1 MEGFYKVPAKVWE
14 ELIESYR
21 EEITDNSQLTKAAKL
36 AAEKNLWLASGYP
49 PSIINA
55 KIKPLSRELGHLT
68 KRIRDEGDEEG
79 EPIPPKTIK
88 RMKTPKMKTPK
99 APKPST
105 RRRLLPTRPDET
117 NPKPQK
123 RKRQTEVEK
132 LQPRPGW
139 EEWGA
144 GRKLRR
150 QLEYD
155 ESPYGFNEEG
165 PLMCRKL

>member
-14 ELIESYR
+14 ELVESYR
-21 EEITDNSQLTKAAKL
+21 DEITDNSQLTKAAKL

-55 KIKPLSRELGHLT
+55 HMKPLSRELGHLT
-68 KRIRDEGDEEG
+68 KRIREEGDEEG
-79 EPIPPKTIK
+79 EPTPLKTIK
-88 RMKTPKMKTPK
+88 RPLLKVKTPKTKTV
-99 APKPST
+99 PKPST
-105 RRRLLPTRPDET
+105 RRLLPTRPDRT
-117 NPKPQK
+117 NPKPKK

-155 ESPYGFNEEG
+155 ESP
-165 PLMCRKL
+165 

>member
-14 ELIESYR
+14 DLIESYR
-21 EEITDNSQLTKAAKL
+21 EDLTDNTQLTKAAKL

-49 PSIINA
+49 PSVINA
-55 KIKPLSRELGHLT
+55 NIKPLSKELGYLT
-68 KRIRDEGDEEG
+68 KRMRDEGEEEG
-79 EPIPPKTIK
+79 NPIPPQPIK
-88 RMKTPKMKTPK
+88 RPVRKTKVKTPKIT
-99 APKPST
+99 PKPST
-105 RRRLLPTRPDET
+105 GRRRLLPTRPDET
-117 NPKPQK
+117 NPKPKK

-139 EEWGA
+139 EEWGL

-155 ESPYGFNEEG
+155 ESP
-165 PLMCRKL
+165 

>member
-1 MEGFYKVPAKVWE
+1 MEGFYRVPAKVWE
-14 ELIESYR
+14 QLIDTYR
-21 EEITDNSQLTKAAKL
+21 DEITDNTQLSKAAKL

-55 KIKPLSRELGHLT
+55 NIKPLSRELGHLT
-68 KRIRDEGDEEG
+68 KRLREEG
-79 EPIPPKTIK
+79 EDEGEPTPARIIK
-88 RMKTPKMKTPK
+88 ASPKTPKVPKTK
-99 APKPST
+99 LST

-117 NPKPQK
+117 NPKPKK

-132 LQPRPGW
+132 LQPRAGW

-150 QLEYD
+150 ELEYD
-155 ESPYGFNEEG
+155 EDA
-165 PLMCRKL
+165 

>member
-1 MEGFYKVPAKVWE
+1 MEGFYRVPAKVWE

-21 EEITDNSQLTKAAKL
+21 DEITDNSQLTKAAKL
-36 AAEKNLWLASGYP
+36 AAEKNLWLASGYS

-55 KIKPLSRELGHLT
+55 NIKPLSRKLGHLT
-68 KRIRDEGDEEG
+68 KRIREEGEDEGD
-79 EPIPPKTIK
+79 PIPPKTIK
-88 RMKTPKMKTPK
+88 RIKVKTPKTKTPK
-99 APKPST
+99 VPKPST
-105 RRRLLPTRPDET
+105 GRRRLLPTRPDET
-117 NPKPQK
+117 NPKPKK

-155 ESPYGFNEEG
+155 ESP
-165 PLMCRKL
+165 

>member
-1 MEGFYKVPAKVWE
+1 MEGFYRVPAKVWE

-21 EEITDNSQLTKAAKL
+21 DQLTDNSQLTKAAKL

-55 KIKPLSRELGHLT
+55 NIKPLSKELGHLT
-68 KRIRDEGDEEG
+68 KRIREEGEDEGD
-79 EPIPPKTIK
+79 PIPPKPIK
-88 RMKTPKMKTPK
+88 RIKVKPPKTTPK
-99 APKPST
+99 PKPST
-105 RRRLLPTRPDET
+105 GRRRLLPTRPDET
-117 NPKPQK
+117 NPKPKK

-155 ESPYGFNEEG
+155 ESP
-165 PLMCRKL
+165 

>member
-1 MEGFYKVPAKVWE
+1 MEGFYKVPAQVWE
-14 ELIESYR
+14 DLIESYR
-21 EEITDNSQLTKAAKL
+21 EGLTDNTQLTKAAKL

-55 KIKPLSRELGHLT
+55 NIKPLSKELGHLT
-68 KRIRDEGDEEG
+68 KRLREEG
-79 EPIPPKTIK
+79 EEEGNPIPPKPIK
-88 RMKTPKMKTPK
+88 KTPKITPK
-99 APKPST
+99 IRTKPKPST
-105 RRRLLPTRPDET
+105 VRRLLPTRPDDT
-117 NPKPQK
+117 NPKPKK

-139 EEWGA
+139 EEWGL

-155 ESPYGFNEEG
+155 ESP
-165 PLMCRKL
+165 

>member
-14 ELIESYR
+14 ELIDTYR
-21 EEITDNSQLTKAAKL
+21 DQITDNTQLTKAAKL

-49 PSIINA
+49 PSVINA
-55 KIKPLSRELGHLT
+55 NIKPLSRELGHLT
-68 KRIRDEGDEEG
+68 KRIREEGDDEG
-79 EPIPPKTIK
+79 EPSVKPPVIKGSPKTPFVTK
-88 RMKTPKMKTPK
+88 KK
-99 APKPST
+99 PKPST

-117 NPKPQK
+117 NPKPKK

-155 ESPYGFNEEG
+155 GD
-165 PLMCRKL
+165 

>member
-1 MEGFYKVPAKVWE
+1 MPTSNRCRENWQEGE
-14 ELIESYR
+14 
-21 EEITDNSQLTKAAKL
+21 D
-36 AAEKNLWLASGYP
+36 
-49 PSIINA
+49 
-55 KIKPLSRELGHLT
+55 
-68 KRIRDEGDEEG
+68 EG
-79 EPIPPKTIK
+79 EPTPPRIIK
-88 RMKTPKMKTPK
+88 ASPKTPKVPKTQPK
-99 APKPST
+99 AST

-117 NPKPQK
+117 NPKPKK

-155 ESPYGFNEEG
+155 EDE
-165 PLMCRKL
+165 

>member
-1 MEGFYKVPAKVWE
+1 MEGFYKVPAKVME
-14 ELIESYR
+14 ELMDYYR
-21 EEITDNSQLTKAAKL
+21 NELTDNTQLTRAAKL
-36 AAEKNLWLASGYP
+36 AAQKNLWLASGYP
-49 PSIINA
+49 ASVINA
-55 KIKPLSRELGHLT
+55 NIKPLSRELGHLT
-68 KRIRDEGDEEG
+68 KRIREVGEDEG
-79 EPIPPKTIK
+79 EPAVKPPTIK
-88 RMKTPKMKTPK
+88 ASPKTPKVSKK
-99 APKPST
+99 KPKPST

-117 NPKPQK
+117 NPKPKK

-155 ESPYGFNEEG
+155 DD
-165 PLMCRKL
+165 

>member
-1 MEGFYKVPAKVWE
+1 MEGFYKVPARVWE

-21 EEITDNSQLTKAAKL
+21 EDLTDNTQLTKAAKL

-49 PSIINA
+49 PAIINA
-55 KIKPLSRELGHLT
+55 NIKPLSRELGHLT
-68 KRIRDEGDEEG
+68 KRLREEGEDEG
-79 EPIPPKTIK
+79 EPIPPKPIK
-88 RMKTPKMKTPK
+88 RIKTTPKEPK
-99 APKPST
+99 APKTKPST
-105 RRRLLPTRPDET
+105 RRLLPTRPDET
-117 NPKPQK
+117 NPKPKK

-155 ESPYGFNEEG
+155 ESP
-165 PLMCRKL
+165 

>member
-21 EEITDNSQLTKAAKL
+21 DEITDNSQLTKAAKL
-36 AAEKNLWLASGYP
+36 AAEKNLWLASGCP
-49 PSIINA
+49 PSVINA
-55 KIKPLSRELGHLT
+55 HTKPLSRELGHLT
-68 KRIRDEGDEEG
+68 KRIREEGDEEG
-79 EPIPPKTIK
+79 EPTPLKTIK
-88 RMKTPKMKTPK
+88 RTIKRTPKTKTV
-99 APKPST
+99 PKPST
-105 RRRLLPTRPDET
+105 RRLLPTRPDES
-117 NPKPQK
+117 NPKPKK

-155 ESPYGFNEEG
+155 DDE
-165 PLMCRKL
+165 

>member
-14 ELIESYR
+14 DLIESYR

-49 PSIINA
+49 PSVINA
-55 KIKPLSRELGHLT
+55 HTKPLSRELGHLT
-68 KRIRDEGDEEG
+68 KRIREEG
-79 EPIPPKTIK
+79 EEEGDPIPPRTIK
-88 RMKTPKMKTPK
+88 RTIKRTPKTKTPKV
-99 APKPST
+99 PKPST
-105 RRRLLPTRPDET
+105 RRRLLPTRPDES
-117 NPKPQK
+117 NPKPKK

-155 ESPYGFNEEG
+155 ESP
-165 PLMCRKL
+165 

>member
-21 EEITDNSQLTKAAKL
+21 DEITDNSQLTKAAKL
-36 AAEKNLWLASGYP
+36 AAERNLWLASGYP

-55 KIKPLSRELGHLT
+55 NIKPLSRELGHLT
-68 KRIRDEGDEEG
+68 KRIREEGEDEGD
-79 EPIPPKTIK
+79 PIPPKTIK
-88 RMKTPKMKTPK
+88 RIKAKVKTPKTTPK
-99 APKPST
+99 PKPST
-105 RRRLLPTRPDET
+105 GRRRLLPTRPDET
-117 NPKPQK
+117 NPKAKK
-123 RKRQTEVEK
+123 RKRQTEVKK

-155 ESPYGFNEEG
+155 ESP
-165 PLMCRKL
+165 

>member
-14 ELIESYR
+14 ELIDTYR
-21 EEITDNSQLTKAAKL
+21 EQLTDNTQLTKAAKL

-55 KIKPLSRELGHLT
+55 NIKPLSRELGHLT
-68 KRIRDEGDEEG
+68 KRIREEGDEDG
-79 EPIPPKTIK
+79 EPTPARMIKASPKTIK
-88 RMKTPKMKTPK
+88 ASPITIPKT
-99 APKPST
+99 KPST

-117 NPKPQK
+117 NPKPKK

-155 ESPYGFNEEG
+155 ED
-165 PLMCRKL
+165 L

>member
-1 MEGFYKVPAKVWE
+1 MEGFYKVPAEVME
-14 ELIESYR
+14 ELMDYYR
-21 EEITDNSQLTKAAKL
+21 EELTDNSQLTKAAKL

-49 PSIINA
+49 PSVINA
-55 KIKPLSRELGHLT
+55 NIKPLSRELGHLT
-68 KRIRDEGDEEG
+68 KRIREEGDDEG
-79 EPIPPKTIK
+79 EPSVKPPVIKGSPKTPFVTK
-88 RMKTPKMKTPK
+88 KKPK
-99 APKPST
+99 AST

-117 NPKPQK
+117 NPKPKK

-155 ESPYGFNEEG
+155 DDE
-165 PLMCRKL
+165 

>member
-14 ELIESYR
+14 QLIESYR
-21 EEITDNSQLTKAAKL
+21 EDLTDNSQLTKAAKL

-55 KIKPLSRELGHLT
+55 NIKPLSKELGHLT
-68 KRIRDEGDEEG
+68 KRIRDEGEEEG
-79 EPIPPKTIK
+79 NPIPPKPIK
-88 RMKTPKMKTPK
+88 RVKVKTITPK
-99 APKPST
+99 PKPST
-105 RRRLLPTRPDET
+105 GRRRLLPTRPDET
-117 NPKPQK
+117 NPKPKK

-139 EEWGA
+139 EEWGL

-155 ESPYGFNEEG
+155 ESP
-165 PLMCRKL
+165 

>member
-14 ELIESYR
+14 ELIDTYR
-21 EEITDNSQLTKAAKL
+21 DEITDNTQLTKAAKL

-55 KIKPLSRELGHLT
+55 HTKPLSRELGHLT
-68 KRIRDEGDEEG
+68 KRIRDEGEEEG
-79 EPIPPKTIK
+79 EPTPLKTIK
-88 RMKTPKMKTPK
+88 RPLLKAKTPKTKTPK
-99 APKPST
+99 VPKPST
-105 RRRLLPTRPDET
+105 RRRLLPTRPDGT
-117 NPKPQK
+117 NPKPKK

-155 ESPYGFNEEG
+155 ESP
-165 PLMCRKL
+165 

>member
-14 ELIESYR
+14 ELIDTYR
-21 EEITDNSQLTKAAKL
+21 DEITDNTQLTKAAKL
-36 AAEKNLWLASGYP
+36 AAEKNLWSASGYP
-49 PSIINA
+49 PCIINA
-55 KIKPLSRELGHLT
+55 NIKPLSRELGHLT
-68 KRIRDEGDEEG
+68 KRIRAEGDDEG
-79 EPIPPKTIK
+79 EPFPPRKNIK
-88 RMKTPKMKTPK
+88 ATPKNIKATPK
-99 APKPST
+99 IKTKPST
-105 RRRLLPTRPDET
+105 RRRLLPTRPDQT
-117 NPKPQK
+117 NPKPKK

-155 ESPYGFNEEG
+155 ESP
-165 PLMCRKL
+165 

>member
-14 ELIESYR
+14 ELIETYR
-21 EEITDNSQLTKAAKL
+21 DEITDNTQLTKAAKL

-55 KIKPLSRELGHLT
+55 NIKPLSRELGHLT
-68 KRIRDEGDEEG
+68 KRLREEG
-79 EPIPPKTIK
+79 EDQGEPTPARIIK
-88 RMKTPKMKTPK
+88 ASPKTPKVPKTKPK
-99 APKPST
+99 AST

-117 NPKPQK
+117 NPKPKK

-150 QLEYD
+150 QLDYD
-155 ESPYGFNEEG
+155 EDV
-165 PLMCRKL
+165 